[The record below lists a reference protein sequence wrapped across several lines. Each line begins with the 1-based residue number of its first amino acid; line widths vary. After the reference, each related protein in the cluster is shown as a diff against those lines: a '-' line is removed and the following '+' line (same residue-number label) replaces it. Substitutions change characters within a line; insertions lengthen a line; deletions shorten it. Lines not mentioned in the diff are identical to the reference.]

1 MISNIYSVVN
11 QEPPCLT
18 SHSTTVSYADHCQR
32 EGRTEEFKQTMETAV
47 DVVNYWLGEE
57 HILLCDIFESLADYY

>member
-47 DVVNYWLGEE
+47 DVVNYWLGE
-57 HILLCDIFESLADYY
+57 